1 MLLCNGASSIVLNV
15 IYDTNHQ
22 PPHLPIAVIVKFDNH
37 RGPSISNIQVVYQQ
51 LCPMTVISNTSDGV
65 HERQKTALKTCLGN
79 MTIHNSQGLTFA
91 KAWIDMVKVKKLHA
105 SLR

>member
-1 MLLCNGASSIVLNV
+1 MIPITNPLTCPLQLLLNLTTIEAHLLV
-15 IYDTNHQ
+15 I
-22 PPHLPIAVIVKFDNH
+22 F
-37 RGPSISNIQVVYQQ
+37 QVVYQQ

-91 KAWIDMVKVKKLHA
+91 KAWIDMVKVKKLHT